1 MKIRRIVIIVL
12 SLLLA
17 AFLLIPRV
25 MHFNNGTVIYDA
37 PLYRVKFEGL
47 IAEIKEETE
56 KLPYIT
62 VEICGFQVY
71 RD

>member
-1 MKIRRIVIIVL
+1 MRIKRIVITVL

-25 MHFNNGTVIYDA
+25 MHFNNGTVIYIA
-37 PLYRVKFEGL
+37 PLYRVKCERL
-47 IAEIKEETE
+47 IEESKEDAE
-56 KLPYIT
+56 KLPCIT
-62 VEICGFQVY
+62 VEICGFEIY